1 MTTLDNRKIITATK
15 WSTIA
20 EIGAK
25 LIGPVSLI
33 ILARLLTPEAFGV
46 VTTVTLVISFVEIFT
61 DGGFQKYIIQHEFT
75 NQKDQDDSI
84 CVAFWSNMSL
94 SFILWGVISL
104 FCEPIAKIVGNPGL
118 GYVIAIACISLPLQA
133 LSSIQMSILKRALD
147 FKTLFKIR
155 LLGIATPVIVTIP
168 LALWLRNYWALI
180 IGTICLNAFNAIALT
195 YYSNWRIRVYFSFT
209 KLREMLSFTIW
220 TILESISI
228 WLTGYI
234 DIFLIGCYLNEFYLG
249 IYKTSMTTVG
259 QITSLI
265 TAATTPILFSSLS
278 RMQSNLS
285 DFKELFFKF
294 QRTVGLFIIPLGIG
308 IFIFRDLITD
318 ILLGSQWKEAANF
331 IGLWALTSAIT
342 IILSH
347 YSSEVYRALG
357 RPKLSV
363 VAQILHII
371 VLCPAMFIAVHYSFE
386 TIYMTRSLV
395 RLELVLV
402 SLIILRY
409 AAKISIKKMFSN
421 IAHPVLASLIMGII
435 GYYLLGYNPSSIIWA
450 VFSCVLCIISYFI
463 IISLFKDDR
472 ELLKKVYKKLYIRH
486 D

>member
-1 MTTLDNRKIITATK
+1 
-15 WSTIA
+15 
-20 EIGAK
+20 
-25 LIGPVSLI
+25 
-33 ILARLLTPEAFGV
+33 
-46 VTTVTLVISFVEIFT
+46 
-61 DGGFQKYIIQHEFT
+61 
-75 NQKDQDDSI
+75 
-84 CVAFWSNMSL
+84 
-94 SFILWGVISL
+94 
-104 FCEPIAKIVGNPGL
+104 
-118 GYVIAIACISLPLQA
+118 
-133 LSSIQMSILKRALD
+133 
-147 FKTLFKIR
+147 
-155 LLGIATPVIVTIP
+155 
-168 LALWLRNYWALI
+168 
-180 IGTICLNAFNAIALT
+180 
-195 YYSNWRIRVYFSFT
+195 
-209 KLREMLSFTIW
+209 
-220 TILESISI
+220 
-228 WLTGYI
+228 
-234 DIFLIGCYLNEFYLG
+234 
-249 IYKTSMTTVG
+249 MTTVG

>member
-46 VTTVTLVISFVEIFT
+46 VTTVTLVISFVEIF
-61 DGGFQKYIIQHEFT
+61 
-75 NQKDQDDSI
+75 S
-84 CVAFWSNMSL
+84 
-94 SFILWGVISL
+94 LWGVISL

-155 LLGIATPVIVTIP
+155 LLGIATPFIVTIP

-294 QRTVGLFIIPLGIG
+294 QRTVVLFIIPLGIG

>member
-15 WSTIA
+15 WSIIA

-75 NQKDQDDSI
+75 NQKDQEDSI

-94 SFILWGVISL
+94 SVILWGVISL

-133 LSSIQMSILKRALD
+133 LSSIQMSILKRDLD
-147 FKTLFKIR
+147 FKKLFKIR
-155 LLGIATPVIVTIP
+155 LLGIATPFIVTIP

-195 YYSNWRIRVYFSFT
+195 YYSNWRIRAYFSFT
-209 KLREMLSFTIW
+209 KLSEMLSFTIW

-234 DIFLIGCYLNEFYLG
+234 DIFLIGCYLNEYYLG

-285 DFKELFFKF
+285 DFRELFFLF

-318 ILLGSQWKEAANF
+318 ILLGSQWKEAADF

-371 VLCPAMFIAVHYSFE
+371 VLCPAMVIAVHYSFE
-386 TIYMTRSLV
+386 TIYVTRSLV

-402 SLIILRY
+402 SLIILHY
-409 AAKISIKKMFSN
+409 AAKISIRKMFGN